1 MGIHIAP
8 IYKAKTIF
16 TLWQGFQHLRFLP
29 SLWMEL
35 VTLCEIGN
43 ELSRLL
49 VRSLSDFSS
58 ILEEMAFSKKSLD
71 AIFLP
76 TDCLTMILQ
85 FTRWNGRAGGLFQA
99 DRVGGRHARF
109 GWLSSRTMPTLLP
122 VCCLYRCVTC
132 NVRGSVSASSIKY
145 KLTSSWI
152 CTT

>member
-8 IYKAKTIF
+8 IYKAKAIF

-35 VTLCEIGN
+35 VTLCEFGN

-85 FTRWNGRAGGLFQA
+85 FTRWNGRSGGLFQA
-99 DRVGGRHARF
+99 GRQGGRAACKIRLAQQSNHANS
-109 GWLSSRTMPTLLP
+109 LA
-122 VCCLYRCVTC
+122 CLYRCVRWEVLC
-132 NVRGSVSASSIKY
+132 
-145 KLTSSWI
+145 LLPQ
-152 CTT
+152 

>member
-8 IYKAKTIF
+8 IYKAKAIF

-35 VTLCEIGN
+35 VTLCEFGN

-85 FTRWNGRAGGLFQA
+85 FTRWNGRSGGRAVPGRQTGWAGGMQDSA
-99 DRVGGRHARF
+99 GSAVEPCQ
-109 GWLSSRTMPTLLP
+109 LS
-122 VCCLYRCVTC
+122 CLSVQMRK
-132 NVRGSVSASSIKY
+132 VRGSVSASSIKY
-145 KLTSSWI
+145 KLTGSWI

>member
-1 MGIHIAP
+1 
-8 IYKAKTIF
+8 
-16 TLWQGFQHLRFLP
+16 
-29 SLWMEL
+29 MEL
-35 VTLCEIGN
+35 VTLCEFGN

-85 FTRWNGRAGGLFQA
+85 FTHWNGRAGGLFQA
-99 DRVGGRHARF
+99 DRAGGMQDSA
-109 GWLSSRTMPTLLP
+109 GSAVEPCQLPCLSVQMR
-122 VCCLYRCVTC
+122 

-145 KLTSSWI
+145 KLTGS
-152 CTT
+152 